1 LQTGQA
7 VHVGGAEGRR
17 NGEGANACGGDNS
30 VSAGGTDGL
39 IFDREIS
46 CCRPA
51 LYPAALKMTG
61 NPCDA
66 EDLVQETMLRAYVGL
81 QHFAPGT
88 NARAWLR
95 QIMANVFVS
104 ASRKRHREVVQVLRP
119 ELDAPLPDR
128 RAPGVTRSAE
138 DEVLSEFVHSRAGQA
153 VRELPEC
160 YRAVV
165 YLYDA
170 EGYCLAE
177 IAELI
182 GAPVGTVMSRLHRG
196 RARLRRRL
204 ARHLR
209 SEFSDSQG
217 SRMCA

>member
-7 VHVGGAEGRR
+7 VHVGGASGRR
-17 NGEGANACGGDNS
+17 NGEAANACGGDNS
-30 VSAGGTDGL
+30 VSAEETADRL
-39 IFDREIS
+39 IFDRESS

-61 NPCDA
+61 NRCDA
-66 EDLVQETMLRAYVGL
+66 EDLVQETMFRAYVGL

-104 ASRKRHREVVQVLRP
+104 ACQKRHREVIPALRP

-128 RAPGVTRSAE
+128 GAFGATRSAE
-138 DEVLSEFVHSRAGQA
+138 EEVLSEFVHSEAGQA

-165 YLYDA
+165 YLYEPRA
-170 EGYCLAE
+170 
-177 IAELI
+177 
-182 GAPVGTVMSRLHRG
+182 TV
-196 RARLRRRL
+196 
-204 ARHLR
+204 
-209 SEFSDSQG
+209 
-217 SRMCA
+217 